1 MAESHL
7 FIVAGLTVSLI
18 GILTFAYAMFL
29 WRRSISLSL
38 MKAIARSKKNRKT
51 KNKAPAVAHV
61 WSIESAARAKGLKC
75 CVCLDSLS
83 PSQSLGQMMASDS
96 FVHRCNICGA
106 AVHLNCSSNAHKDC
120 KCVSMVGYKHVI
132 HQWAVQWV
140 VMADRSEETSY
151 CSYCEEPCS
160 GSFLGGSPF
169 WCCMWCQ
176 GLVHID
182 CHARLAK
189 ETGDICDLG
198 PFKRLILSP
207 LHVKDISRSGG
218 ILSSITQGA
227 NEFASNI
234 RVHMRSQSM
243 KSKNSNTL
251 TADSANSSNL
261 VDSSAENI
269 VDSHQSHKGFNEN
282 LEHVTGKL
290 DAENLHPTSENGYK
304 EVKKQYALRSSFKQS
319 NDSGLEGTK
328 LKYELIDLPPG
339 ARPLLVFINKKSG
352 AQRTDSLKLH
362 LRFLLNPV
370 QVCLYIPS
378 IEIPFHYVKLWA
390 FMMDD
395 NRCLLICTFS
405 KFLLFFLIYC
415 LKI

>member
-38 MKAIARSKKNRKT
+38 MKAIARSKKNRKR
-51 KNKAPAVAHV
+51 KNKAPAAAHV
-61 WSIESAARAKGLKC
+61 WSIESVARAKGLNC

-83 PSQSLGQMMASDS
+83 PSQSLGSDY
-96 FVHRCNICGA
+96 FIHRCDICGA
-106 AVHLNCSSNAHKDC
+106 AVHLICSSNAHKDC
-120 KCVSMVGYKHVI
+120 KYVSMVGYKHVI
-132 HQWAVQWV
+132 HQWAVQWAV
-140 VMADRSEETSY
+140 VADRSEETSY

-176 GLVHID
+176 RLVHID

-198 PFKRLILSP
+198 PFRRLILSP
-207 LHVKDISRSGG
+207 IHVKDISRSGG
-218 ILSSITQGA
+218 ILSSITHGA

-234 RVHMRSQSM
+234 RGHMRSQSM

-251 TADSANSSNL
+251 TADSANTSNL
-261 VDSSAENI
+261 VDSSAERT

-282 LEHVTGKL
+282 LEHVTEKI
-290 DAENLHPTSENGYK
+290 DAENLHPTGKNGYK
-304 EVKKQYALRSSFKQS
+304 EAMKQYDLRSSSFKKS
-319 NDSGLEGTK
+319 NDSGLERTK
-328 LKYELIDLPPG
+328 LKYELVDLPPG

-352 AQRTDSLKLH
+352 AQRTDSLKLG

-378 IEIPFHYVKLWA
+378 IERPFHYVKLWA
-390 FMMDD
+390 FMMGD
-395 NRCLLICTFS
+395 NGFLLICTFL
-405 KFLLFFLIYC
+405 KYFLCDNIYYV
-415 LKI
+415 